1 MQTKTCRVLIG
12 SWPEIVE
19 PLNLWFEGTNA
30 VYTGS
35 QWPFSAMLRT
45 QKRPCKIL
53 S

>member
-1 MQTKTCRVLIG
+1 MPTKTCCVSIG
-12 SWPEIVE
+12 SWLEIAE

-35 QWPFSAMLRT
+35 QWRFSVTSRT